1 MVDQNCV
8 FIVRNGIP
16 VIECLDAA
24 AQVEAYEAMV
34 AHPDVQ
40 VRVVP
45 FIEEDT
51 DLEVDD
57 EDELEGGVVK
67 DGDDFEVEDDS
78 DEEDGE

>member
-1 MVDQNCV
+1 MVEQSCV
-8 FIVRNGIP
+8 FVIRDGKP
-16 VIECLDAA
+16 VVECPDEVTKA
-24 AQVEAYEAMV
+24 EAFESMV

-57 EDELEGGVVK
+57 EDELEVGVVE
-67 DGDDFEVEDDS
+67 DGDDFEVEDDF
-78 DEEDGE
+78 DE